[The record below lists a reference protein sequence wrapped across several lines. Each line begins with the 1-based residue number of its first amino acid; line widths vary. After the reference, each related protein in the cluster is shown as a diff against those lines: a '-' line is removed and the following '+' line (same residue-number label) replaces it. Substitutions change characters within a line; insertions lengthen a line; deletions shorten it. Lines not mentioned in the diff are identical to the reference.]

1 MERHVLQFIGRKL
14 GFPDEN
20 FAAHFTSGGSEANL
34 TAALL
39 ALAKRFPA
47 YLQKGLVGL
56 GTQPTLYVSEYAHNS
71 FDKIVK
77 HVGLGTDALRIIPTN
92 DALQMD
98 PEALRRQLEA
108 DVQQGCTPFMVV
120 GTAGTTSAGVIDP
133 LPALAGLCQQY
144 GCWFHVDAAWGGA
157 IACRKSGRGWWPASN
172 GPTR

>member
-1 MERHVLQFIGRKL
+1 MRWWPFITRNWPLGRTPRPPTRWNGTCCNSSAGKL

-39 ALAKRFPA
+39 ALARRFPA

-56 GTQPTLYVSEYAHNS
+56 GTQPTAYVSEYAHNS

-120 GTAGTTSAGVIDP
+120 GHGRYH
-133 LPALAGLCQQY
+133 L
-144 GCWFHVDAAWGGA
+144 GGHH
-157 IACRKSGRGWWPASN
+157 
-172 GPTR
+172 